1 MPAAPH
7 TGKLPQKPFLLCV
20 RSEGSQESGQGH
32 RRAGGAATGSQ
43 GAAAQEE
50 TTTPE
55 AGGGPG
61 RGAGAG
67 MKLAV
72 PLLYGASDGLA
83 AGSQLQVGPG
93 QTPALP
99 QPWHPASR
107 RIRYG
112 NEHTRALSPEPAGGA
127 GGPQ

>member
-1 MPAAPH
+1 MQPLGARVQQPR
-7 TGKLPQKPFLLCV
+7 KKPQ
-20 RSEGSQESGQGH
+20 
-32 RRAGGAATGSQ
+32 
-43 GAAAQEE
+43 
-50 TTTPE
+50 TPE

-61 RGAGAG
+61 RGAVAG

-99 QPWHPASR
+99 QPWYPASR

-112 NEHTRALSPEPAGGA
+112 NEHTRAWSPEPAGGA